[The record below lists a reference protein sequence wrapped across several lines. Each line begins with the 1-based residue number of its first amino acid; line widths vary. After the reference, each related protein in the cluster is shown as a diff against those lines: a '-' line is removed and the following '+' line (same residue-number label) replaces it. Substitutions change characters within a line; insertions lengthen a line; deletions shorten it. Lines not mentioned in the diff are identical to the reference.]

1 MTFCELLEEIS
12 MAEENEGVVGF
23 ENC

>member
-1 MTFCELLEEIS
+1 MTFCELLDEIS